1 MRAILLGLAS
11 LGLGLLPTGAMAQ
24 ASGSHMD
31 SQYTDIDFDQCTTIE
46 TDDMGGTSVCPGY
59 KGYPVV
65 IGEGDLRMFVSFGI
79 KPTEEPAMHQTLPP
93 FNHLGKKIEWR
104 IESDD
109 ETFQPRATIIRW
121 FTAGDG
127 GEDKG
132 QVLVVT
138 QIKPGATCQIALID
152 ALEVKDANAK
162 AREIADKNAGS
173 YDCGKEPEVIQPF
186 KAY

>member
-1 MRAILLGLAS
+1 MRAMLLGLAGAV
-11 LGLGLLPTGAMAQ
+11 LAVLPAGAMAQ
-24 ASGSHMD
+24 ANGSHLD

-46 TDDMGGTSVCPGY
+46 SDDMGGTLVCPGY

-65 IGEGDLRMFVSFGI
+65 IAEGDLRMFVSFGI
-79 KPTEEPAMHQTLPP
+79 KPTEEKAMEQTLGP
-93 FNHLGKKIEWR
+93 FNHLGNKIEWR

-109 ETFQPRATIIRW
+109 DTFQPRATIVRW

-138 QIKPGATCQIALID
+138 QLKLGATCQIALID
-152 ALEVKDANAK
+152 ALAVKDANAK
-162 AREIADKNAGS
+162 AREIADRTAGN
-173 YDCGKEPEVIQPF
+173 YDCSKEPEIIQPF
-186 KAY
+186 RAY

>member
-1 MRAILLGLAS
+1 MKALALGILGCL
-11 LGLGLLPTGAMAQ
+11 LLPGAAWAQ
-24 ASGSHMD
+24 ARGAHID
-31 SQYTDIDFDQCTTIE
+31 AQYTDIDFDQCTSIE
-46 TDDMGGTSVCPGY
+46 SDDMGGTFACPGY
-59 KGYPVV
+59 RGYPVV

-79 KPTEEPAMHQTLPP
+79 KPTEERAMQQTLGP
-93 FNHLGKKIEWR
+93 FNHLGEKIEWR

-121 FTAGDG
+121 FTSGDN

-138 QIKPGATCQIALID
+138 QIKLGATCQIALID
-152 ALEVKDANAK
+152 ALAMKNANEK

-173 YDCGKEPEVIQPF
+173 FDCANEPEIVQPF
-186 KAY
+186 RAF